1 MIRTADAATIFLLFC
16 LILFPAGSGIA
27 QNRYLPQI
35 NRNFIVINK
44 PEQKLR
50 VFDKDA
56 CVIAEYD
63 VAVGTNYGDK
73 KSAGDCRTPE
83 GVFTIKSIEASQHYH
98 YDFNDG
104 RGLVKGAYG
113 PRFIRLTVPGNNS
126 IGIHGTLPEHQSTI
140 PGRASH
146 GCIRMK
152 NNDVLELCKY
162 VHKGMKVV
170 IIPDMTETQ
179 MLQP

>member
-1 MIRTADAATIFLLFC
+1 MMRTARTATTFLLSC
-16 LILFPAGSGIA
+16 LILLIPGMGLA
-27 QNRYLPQI
+27 QNGYAPQI

-44 PEQKLR
+44 AEQILR

-56 CVIAEYD
+56 YVIAEYD

-73 KSAGDCRTPE
+73 RETGDCKTPE
-83 GVFTIKSIEASQHYH
+83 GVFTIKSIEASYDYH
-98 YDFNDG
+98 YDFKDG

-146 GCIRMK
+146 GCVRMR
-152 NNDVLELCKY
+152 NNDVLQLCKY
-162 VHKGMKVV
+162 VHRGMKVV
-170 IIPDMTETQ
+170 IIPDLAETQ
-179 MLQP
+179 TPQP